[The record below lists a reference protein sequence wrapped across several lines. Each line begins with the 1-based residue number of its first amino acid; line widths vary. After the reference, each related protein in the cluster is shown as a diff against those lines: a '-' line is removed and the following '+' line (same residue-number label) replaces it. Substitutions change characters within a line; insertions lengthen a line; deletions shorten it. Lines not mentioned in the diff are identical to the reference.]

1 MRLRLRIRDYAWL
14 TVFFASGLCAQ
25 PSPASAPVAPS
36 AVKLTIDQAVAE
48 ALEKNLGLLAERA
61 NISIADA
68 RLITA
73 RLRPNPVLSVGGD
86 HLPLLNTR
94 FAEDNGAGP
103 SEYNLQTDFL
113 VERGG
118 KRRHRIEVAENARSA
133 VELDFLNTTRSVI
146 LNVQEAFVEGVL
158 AKESL
163 SLARQNLES
172 LNQIVEI
179 NTARLKAGDIAE
191 VELVRSRLAA
201 LQFETTVRQWEL
213 KVRTALTRL
222 QTLLSRPRYVSSF
235 DIAGDLRRD
244 ETVPGVEEIQELA
257 REFRPDLRALQ
268 RELERGRSDV
278 RLQLAQGRVDYT
290 FGTEYRRQQGVN
302 GKSNSLGVFLSI
314 PLPVYNRNQG
324 EIERARREERQ
335 IQLRIR
341 ALDSAVSG
349 EVETAYQQFLT
360 ARGLLE
366 NIESGMLRQAHSVRE
381 ITEYSY
387 RRGEATLL
395 EFLDAQRAFNDTMQG
410 HNEARAEYARS
421 LYLLDAVSGKAVGR

>member
-1 MRLRLRIRDYAWL
+1 M
-14 TVFFASGLCAQ
+14 
-25 PSPASAPVAPS
+25 
-36 AVKLTIDQAVAE
+36 
-48 ALEKNLGLLAERA
+48 
-61 NISIADA
+61 
-68 RLITA
+68 
-73 RLRPNPVLSVGGD
+73 
-86 HLPLLNTR
+86 
-94 FAEDNGAGP
+94 
-103 SEYNLQTDFL
+103 
-113 VERGG
+113 
-118 KRRHRIEVAENARSA
+118 
-133 VELDFLNTTRSVI
+133 
-146 LNVQEAFVEGVL
+146 EGVL

-349 EVETAYQQFLT
+349 EVETAYQQSLT

-366 NIESGMLRQAHSVRE
+366 NIESRMLRQAHIVRE
-381 ITEYSY
+381 VTEYSY
-387 RRGEATLL
+387 RRGGATLL

>member
-1 MRLRLRIRDYAWL
+1 MRPRIRTYVWL
-14 TVFFASGLCAQ
+14 TVFFTSGLCAQ
-25 PSPASAPVAPS
+25 AVPAAAPSPE
-36 AVKLTIDQAVAE
+36 KLTIDQAVAE

-73 RLRPNPVLSVGGD
+73 RLRPNPVLSAGGD
-86 HLPLLNTR
+86 HLALLNTK
-94 FAEDNGAGP
+94 FTEYNGAGP
-103 SEYNLQTDFL
+103 SEYNLRTDFL

-118 KRRHRIEVAENARSA
+118 KRRLRIEVAENARSA

-146 LNVQEAFVEGVL
+146 LNVQEAFVEGLL

-163 SLARQNLES
+163 LLARQNLES

-191 VELVRSRLAA
+191 VELARSRLAA
-201 LQFETTVRQWEL
+201 LQFETTVRQQEL
-213 KVRTALTRL
+213 KVRIALTRL
-222 QTLLSRPRYVSSF
+222 QTQLSRPRYVSSF

-244 ETVPGVEEIQELA
+244 ETVPSVEEIQKLA
-257 REFRPDLRALQ
+257 RESRPDLRALQ
-268 RELERGRSDV
+268 RELERARSEIQ
-278 RLQLAQGRVDYT
+278 LQLAQGRVDYT

-302 GKSNSLGVFLSI
+302 GMSNSLGLFLSI

-324 EIERARREERQ
+324 EIERARQEERQ
-335 IQLRIR
+335 IQFRIR
-341 ALDSAVSG
+341 ALDSMIAG

-360 ARGLLE
+360 ARSLLE
-366 NIESGMLRQAHSVRE
+366 SIAGRMLSQAHIVRE
-381 ITEYSY
+381 VTEYSY

>member
-1 MRLRLRIRDYAWL
+1 MRLRIRTYACL
-14 TVFFASGLCAQ
+14 AVFFTSGLRAQ
-25 PSPASAPVAPS
+25 PSPASAPTAPS
-36 AVKLTIDQAVAE
+36 AETLTIDQAVAE
-48 ALEKNLGLLAERA
+48 ALEKNLGVLAERA

-73 RLRPNPVLSVGGD
+73 RLRPNPVLSAGGD

-94 FAEDNGAGP
+94 FTEGNGAGP
-103 SEYNLQTDFL
+103 SEYNLRTDFL
-113 VERGG
+113 MERGG
-118 KRRHRIEVAENARSA
+118 KRRYRIEVAENTRSA
-133 VELDFLNTTRSVI
+133 VELDFLNTTRSMI
-146 LNVQEAFVEGVL
+146 LNVQEVFVEGLL

-179 NTARLKAGDIAE
+179 NSARLKAGDIAE

-244 ETVPGVEEIQELA
+244 ETVPGVDEIQELA
-257 REFRPDLRALQ
+257 RGARPDLRALQ
-268 RELERGRSDV
+268 RELERARSDI

-302 GKSNSLGVFLSI
+302 GKSNSLGLFLSI

-324 EIERARREERQ
+324 EIERARQEERQ
-335 IQLRIR
+335 IQFRIR

-349 EVETAYQQFLT
+349 EVETAYQQFLA

-366 NIESGMLRQAHSVRE
+366 SIESRMLRQAQIVRE
-381 ITEYSY
+381 VTEYSY

>member
-1 MRLRLRIRDYAWL
+1 MRPRIRTYVWL
-14 TVFFASGLCAQ
+14 TVFFTSGLCAPPEPAAA
-25 PSPASAPVAPS
+25 PSPE
-36 AVKLTIDQAVAE
+36 KLTIDQAVAE

-73 RLRPNPVLSVGGD
+73 RLRPNPVLSARGD
-86 HLPLLNTR
+86 QMALLNTK
-94 FAEDNGAGP
+94 FTEYNGAGP
-103 SEYNLQTDFL
+103 SEYNLRTDFL

-118 KRRHRIEVAENARSA
+118 KRRLRIEVAENARSA

-146 LNVQEAFVEGVL
+146 LNVQEAFVEGLL

-163 SLARQNLES
+163 LLARQNLES

-191 VELVRSRLAA
+191 VELARSRLAA
-201 LQFETTVRQWEL
+201 LQFETTVRQQEL
-213 KVRTALTRL
+213 KVRIALTRL
-222 QTLLSRPRYVSSF
+222 QTQLSRPRYVSSF

-244 ETVPGVEEIQELA
+244 ETVPSVEEIQKLA
-257 REFRPDLRALQ
+257 RESRPDLRALQ
-268 RELERGRSDV
+268 RELERARSEIQ
-278 RLQLAQGRVDYT
+278 LQLAQGRVDYT

-302 GKSNSLGVFLSI
+302 GMSNSLGLFLSI

-324 EIERARREERQ
+324 EIERALQEERQ
-335 IQLRIR
+335 IQFRIR
-341 ALDSAVSG
+341 ALDSMIAG
-349 EVETAYQQFLT
+349 EIETTYQQFLT
-360 ARGLLE
+360 ARSLLE
-366 NIESGMLRQAHSVRE
+366 SIAGRMLSQAHIVRE
-381 ITEYSY
+381 VTEYSY

>member
-1 MRLRLRIRDYAWL
+1 MRPRIRTYVWL
-14 TVFFASGLCAQ
+14 TVFFTSGLCAPPVPAAA
-25 PSPASAPVAPS
+25 PSPE
-36 AVKLTIDQAVAE
+36 KLTIDQAVAE

-73 RLRPNPVLSVGGD
+73 RLRPNPVLSTGGD
-86 HLPLLNTR
+86 HLPLLNTK
-94 FAEDNGAGP
+94 FTEYNGAGP
-103 SEYNLQTDFL
+103 SEYNLRTDFL

-118 KRRHRIEVAENARSA
+118 KRRLRIEVAENARSA

-146 LNVQEAFVEGVL
+146 LNVQEAFVEGLL

-163 SLARQNLES
+163 LLARQNLES

-191 VELVRSRLAA
+191 VELARSRLAA
-201 LQFETTVRQWEL
+201 LQFETTVRQQEL
-213 KVRTALTRL
+213 KVRIALTRL
-222 QTLLSRPRYVSSF
+222 QTQLSRPRYVSSF

-302 GKSNSLGVFLSI
+302 GMSNSLGLFLSI

-324 EIERARREERQ
+324 EIERARQEERQ
-335 IQLRIR
+335 IQFRIR
-341 ALDSAVSG
+341 ALDSMIAG
-349 EVETAYQQFLT
+349 EIETTYQQFLT
-360 ARGLLE
+360 ARSLLE
-366 NIESGMLRQAHSVRE
+366 SIAGRMLSQAHIVRE
-381 ITEYSY
+381 VTEYSY

>member
-1 MRLRLRIRDYAWL
+1 MRPRIRTYTWL
-14 TVFFASGLCAQ
+14 MVLLASALCAQ
-25 PSPASAPVAPS
+25 RLPGSVPSTQ
-36 AVKLTIDQAVAE
+36 KLTIEQTVAE

-94 FAEDNGAGP
+94 FTQENRAGP
-103 SEYNLQTDFL
+103 PEYNLRTDFL
-113 VERGG
+113 VERAG

-133 VELDFLNTTRSVI
+133 VELDFLNATRSVI
-146 LNVQEAFVEGVL
+146 LNVREAFVEGLL

-163 SLARQNLES
+163 LLARQNLES
-172 LNQIVEI
+172 LNQIVEF

-191 VELVRSRLAA
+191 VELIRSRLPG
-201 LQFETTVRQWEL
+201 LQLETIVRQWGL
-213 KVRTALTRL
+213 KVRITLTHL
-222 QTLLSRPRYVSSF
+222 QTLLSRPRYVTSF
-235 DIAGDLRRD
+235 DIAGELRRD
-244 ETVPGVEEIQELA
+244 ETVPGVEEIQKLA
-257 REFRPDLRALQ
+257 RESRPDLRALQ
-268 RELERGRSDV
+268 RELERARSDI

-290 FGTEYRRQQGVN
+290 IRTEYRRQQGVN
-302 GKSNSLGVFLSI
+302 GESNSLGLFLSI

-324 EIERARREERQ
+324 EIERARQEERQ

-341 ALDSAVSG
+341 GLESAISG
-349 EVETAYQQFLT
+349 EVEVAYQQVLT

-366 NIESGMLRQAHSVRE
+366 SIESRMLHHAHMVRE
-381 ITEYSY
+381 VTEYSY
-387 RRGEATLL
+387 RRGGATLL
-395 EFLDAQRAFNDTMQG
+395 EFLDAHRAFSDTMQG

-421 LYLLDAVSGKAVGR
+421 LYLLDAVSGKAVTR